1 MLEFTAI
8 SSEFTVIDIIR
19 RNVARVRPE
28 FEGAKDKREP
38 NRRRRLGT
46 IE

>member
-1 MLEFTAI
+1 MSPEYNK
-8 SSEFTVIDIIR
+8 
-19 RNVARVRPE
+19 NVGEPE